1 MKVDVKL
8 LAHFSS
14 QASALQSNAAH
25 AVVAAGTET
34 IRGTMWITLILL
46 TLCFFTSQAKTIS
59 CDLVIEDCR
68 NTDLAIW
75 TRCYEDQIVNCRLPR
90 GPPRPDFKHG
100 RVNSSQKA
108 ELDIMNKYTVRV
120 PSSALQKSRANTA
133 EQEVLL
139 VATLINSTLFKQ
151 TPRPSKGRA
160 VFPQQLDRPQG
171 EVLEENVLFVKAGL
185 RPVKNLSEPIELRF
199 RHNTTAINGIC
210 VFWEEPV
217 APNETGS
224 WSRDGCETSKEGKE
238 IICHCSHLSFFA
250 VLVNPNIEVDED
262 NEEKLSY
269 ITYVGSA
276 LSALFAFIS
285 FFIYVGQHRQR
296 PEKAISLHMQL
307 TVALFCLHF
316 GFLVCSFWVL
326 NLKENDW
333 VCSGLG
339 LFLHWSLL
347 ATFTWVALEGFHLY
361 LLLVR
366 VFNIYVRRYLLKLSI
381 LGWGLPTLVA
391 MICGILGVYGKYS
404 LQVRNSNN
412 RNSTSEICWLKR
424 TDLVSYMTMGFLCLV
439 VLYNSCMLLVVVFK
453 MWGIRSGKGGYECSS
468 DWKDMKKEKGVRL
481 WKDCATV
488 LGLSYVLGLPWG
500 FAVLTYASLP
510 GIYVFTI
517 LNSLQG
523 LFVFL
528 WSVALSC
535 KSRSEKN
542 ISVRDPSTQKMT
554 TTSF

>member
-46 TLCFFTSQAKTIS
+46 TVCFFTSQATRIS
-59 CDLVIEDCR
+59 CQMVIEDCLK
-68 NTDLAIW
+68 TDPAFW

-139 VATLINSTLFKQ
+139 VATLINSTLFKQQ

-224 WSRDGCETSKEGKE
+224 WSRDGCETSKERKE

-250 VLVNPNIEVDED
+250 VLVNPNIEVDEG
-262 NEEKLSY
+262 NEENLSY
-269 ITYVGSA
+269 ITYI
-276 LSALFAFIS
+276 IS
-285 FFIYVGQHRQR
+285 
-296 PEKAISLHMQL
+296 
-307 TVALFCLHF
+307 
-316 GFLVCSFWVL
+316 
-326 NLKENDW
+326 
-333 VCSGLG
+333 
-339 LFLHWSLL
+339 SLL
-347 ATFTWVALEGFHLY
+347 VLLTFITVFICVGLY
-361 LLLVR
+361 FR
-366 VFNIYVRRYLLKLSI
+366 YCRRFQ
-381 LGWGLPTLVA
+381 PVP
-391 MICGILGVYGKYS
+391 
-404 LQVRNSNN
+404 
-412 RNSTSEICWLKR
+412 
-424 TDLVSYMTMGFLCLV
+424 VS
-439 VLYNSCMLLVVVFK
+439 
-453 MWGIRSGKGGYECSS
+453 
-468 DWKDMKKEKGVRL
+468 
-481 WKDCATV
+481 
-488 LGLSYVLGLPWG
+488 
-500 FAVLTYASLP
+500 
-510 GIYVFTI
+510 
-517 LNSLQG
+517 
-523 LFVFL
+523 
-528 WSVALSC
+528 
-535 KSRSEKN
+535 
-542 ISVRDPSTQKMT
+542 
-554 TTSF
+554 